1 MDEEISI
8 INTNVKNQ
16 RIKDFFVKNKNK
28 LLAIIVIIT
37 ILIISYLSFDEI
49 NKRNKIKLSNQYNLA
64 LIDYTSGKKIEAY
77 EELVLIINKK
87 DATYSPLALYFLIDN
102 NLIEDKEQ
110 VNNLFNLLINKTNLK
125 NEIKNLV
132 IYKKALFNSNFLD
145 ENELI
150 SILKPII
157 SSQSIWESHALYLM
171 AEYFYAKNQKQKTKE
186 FLEKIIILK
195 NSNPEIKKKS
205 KKRLNRDFSE

>member
-171 AEYFYAKNQKQKTKE
+171 AEYFYAKNQKQKSKE
-186 FLEKIIILK
+186 FFEKIIILK
-195 NSNPEIKKKS
+195 NSNPEIKIES
-205 KKRLNRDFSE
+205 QKRLNRDFSE